1 MKLTAKDQQRIV
13 SAIRAAEKKT
23 SGEIFC
29 VMASA
34 SSNYRYLAIARAAIV
49 ALLVPLPLFFF
60 FTSWWAEEIYLA
72 QIATFIVC
80 AVLFSVTG
88 LRHWFIASWIKRE
101 RASHEAKRQFAAHG
115 LHLTK
120 TRTGVLIFVSV
131 AERYVEVVADSGI
144 NEKVQP
150 EVWDRAVEVLVAKI
164 KAGRPADGYVEAI
177 KICGEVLAAHFPPGK
192 GKKNE
197 LPDRLILI

>member
-13 SAIRAAEKKT
+13 SAIRAAERKT

-34 SSNYRYLAIARAAIV
+34 SSNYRFLAIARAAIV

-60 FTSWWAEEIYLA
+60 TSLWAEDIYLA

-120 TRTGVLIFVSV
+120 ARTGVLIFVSV

-144 NEKVQP
+144 NQKVRP
-150 EVWDRAVEVLVAKI
+150 EVWDQAVEALIANI
-164 KAGRPADGYVEAI
+164 KADKPADGYVEAI
-177 KICGEVLAAHFPPGK
+177 KICGEVLAKYFPPRK
-192 GKKNE
+192 SKKNE

>member
-60 FTSWWAEEIYLA
+60 TSWWAEEIYLA
-72 QIATFIVC
+72 QIVVFIAC

-120 TRTGVLIFVSV
+120 ARTGVLIFVSV
-131 AERYVEVVADSGI
+131 AERYVEVVADEGI

-150 EVWDRAVEVLVAKI
+150 EVWDRAVEVLIAKI
-164 KAGRPADGYVEAI
+164 KTGRPADGYVEAI
-177 KICGEVLAAHFPPGK
+177 RICGEVLAEHFPPGK
-192 GKKNE
+192 RKKNE